1 MPTLTVIAG
10 QNGSGKSTLV
20 QAHQLVTIDPDRIA
34 QSYGQGFTDA
44 ANSQAAREA
53 LRLQAQALSYRE
65 SFGIETTLAARQPI
79 RRMQEA
85 RELGYQVTLAFVIPS
100 NDNTRLRIDNR
111 VNEGGHNIPDADLER
126 RRPRVL
132 ENLPLAM
139 QQAHMTAFY
148 LSNTET
154 RDFRLVGAA
163 EGDEVFLTP
172 GIPAHIRQVL
182 ERHFPV
188 VEVPAIDQKHPVYGA
203 FLGHVRPSG

>member
-34 QSYGQGFTDA
+34 LSYGQGFTDA

-53 LRLQAQALSYRE
+53 LRLQAQALRKRE

-85 RELGYQVTLAFVIPS
+85 RELGYWVTLAFVIPS

-132 ENLPLAM
+132 ENLPLAI
-139 QQAHMTAFY
+139 QQAHVTALY
-148 LSNTET
+148 LSNTQT
-154 RDFRLVGAA
+154 RDFRLAGAA
-163 EGDEVFLTP
+163 DGDEVLLTP
-172 GIPAHIRQVL
+172 EIPVHIRQVL
-182 ERHFPV
+182 EQHFPV
-188 VEVPAIDQKHPVYGA
+188 EEVAAIDPHHPIYGA
-203 FLGHVRPSG
+203 FQGHLQQSE